1 MAPRHTRSKSV
12 SGTCPSLDGT
22 PAEALSSPRSRSPGR
37 AVGTANPK
45 GGENQTLR
53 DLEVALELPS
63 PLQEVP
69 RPPCCSH
76 GAVTALSSAR
86 LELAINGARG
96 R

>member
-1 MAPRHTRSKSV
+1 MVPQHTRSKSV
-12 SGTCPSLDGT
+12 SVPCPSLDGM
-22 PAEALSSPRSRSPGR
+22 PAEALSSLRSCSPSR

-45 GGENQTLR
+45 GGENQTFW
-53 DLEVALELPS
+53 DLEGAPELPS

-86 LELAINGARG
+86 SEPAINGAGG